1 MNDQANGF
9 LLKILSGL
17 QFGVEVALS
26 EGTYSFGN
34 SPDCDIQFADVTLEP
49 VHGRIRLRGG
59 KLDIRAET
67 GALATSSGL
76 TIAAGT
82 ADWHEIAQLDI
93 IEAGTTRFAVG
104 GTGARW
110 STLASAASHAPQPTT
125 RTVAAPGR
133 AGGVAMGVLG
143 VLLVAGL
150 TVGGVVYAGRDPLGT
165 GAVVEE
171 MRPPGEFVRSAIA
184 ALPFSSALVVTEAV
198 DGTIDVQGYV
208 QLAVERR
215 AVNNALAETGVQ
227 TRRRIWVRES
237 IENEVAELLRS
248 QGVDLGFTL
257 SATGELTLTG
267 TLLDADQAARITAL
281 VRDDVFGLSTVRDE
295 IRTAPWFLGQAN
307 LLLDSV
313 RLRDRVILRL
323 DGPLIEATGVVT
335 TEQIDGWVGFI
346 QVYARRYADLIP
358 LRSFVTLE
366 SAAGAVGEPIVIG
379 DTTGDI
385 AGRVITPDA
394 LSPGAPTEPMRLFAV
409 PQSAEPLRP
418 TPEGEVGAD
427 PALDVPVGA
436 VSEREREEL
445 IGAALARLSREN
457 PQLYTLVSGQ
467 IAAGQLPSLDQV
479 QQAAAILDAQLVLR
493 ATPDGPQPAILLPGL
508 AEPVSLVQIGE
519 VIARSTLGPAD
530 SEPSPPDP
538 AASAQVVPVGA
549 LVAAG
554 NLLESLFAP
563 ARAEEL
569 SPPPA
574 PVASGA
580 PADRDAS
587 DAAPAISPAAVQTAP
602 QSQDGATAAA
612 DAGDAE
618 PGPADG
624 SQPPAQAALPDGP
637 EVGSVAALAAG
648 LLAGPPGD
656 TLPQAAASG
665 NEGGLL
671 ARLQAATA
679 TGAPDEDLS
688 DLTGQAPAVPSAETS
703 PEPTGPEPGEAAAD
717 GPSLGPATD
726 TDGVARPGAVLTAL
740 PYEPS
745 ATTGALSGT
754 AQRIVLAASRLAAI
768 QSDPESGRQLFL
780 TPDDGGRSLLDLVS
794 LQGESLQ
801 RGETLLRMPAPLSA
815 RPVALDPPRTCW
827 EGSRILVEALPATL
841 LMLDLFSLHSSLDLS
856 AVEPDL
862 RPVLMEAALSPMRI
876 ERCLSHIGTPYAMRL
891 ASTSAFLNESRRND
905 DFSQFLFRNVP
916 PFDLP
921 GVGVNLHED
930 RYVQAADG
938 TKLREGGAPD
948 LGSRLSVIGDLGAL
962 FRVED
967 GWRVWLYP
975 QSLSWRIVDDW
986 TLR

>member
-1 MNDQANGF
+1 MSDLANGF

-26 EGTYSFGN
+26 EGTYSFGS

-59 KLDIRAET
+59 KLDIRAEA

-76 TIAAGT
+76 TIASGSG
-82 ADWHEIAQLDI
+82 DWHEIAQLDI

-104 GTGARW
+104 GRGARW
-110 STLASAASHAPQPTT
+110 STLASAAAHSAQPTA
-125 RTVAAPGR
+125 RAAAAPGR
-133 AGGVAMGVLG
+133 TGGMAMGVLG

-150 TVGGVVYAGRDPLGT
+150 TVGGVVYAGRDPLSAS
-165 GAVVEE
+165 AVVEE
-171 MRPPGEFVRSAIA
+171 VRAPGTIVRAAIA
-184 ALPFSSALVVTEAV
+184 SLPFPSALVVTEAV

-248 QGVDLGFTL
+248 QGSDLGFTL
-257 SATGELTLTG
+257 STSGELTLTG
-267 TLLDADQAARITAL
+267 TLLDAERAARIVAL
-281 VRDDVFGLSTVRDE
+281 VRDDVFGLSAVRDE

-366 SAAGAVGEPIVIG
+366 SADGAVGEPIVIG
-379 DTTGDI
+379 GTSGDI
-385 AGRVITPDA
+385 AGRVIAPDA
-394 LSPGAPTEPMRLFAV
+394 LSPGAPTEPMSLFAV
-409 PQSAEPLRP
+409 PQTDESARLVPQA
-418 TPEGEVGAD
+418 GAGSGPD
-427 PALDVPVGA
+427 AGTGTVAD
-436 VSEREREEL
+436 REREEL
-445 IGAALARLSREN
+445 ISAALARLSREN
-457 PQLYTLVSGQ
+457 PQLYALISGQ
-467 IAAGQLPSLDQV
+467 IAAGQLPSLAQV
-479 QQAAAILDAQLVLR
+479 QQAAAILEAQLVLR
-493 ATPDGPQPAILLPGL
+493 ATSDGPQPAILLPGL
-508 AEPVSLVQIGE
+508 SEPLSLAQIGE
-519 VIARSTLGPAD
+519 VIARSTLGPA
-530 SEPSPPDP
+530 STETASSGPGAPVQTVQTGTLM
-538 AASAQVVPVGA
+538 AASG
-549 LVAAG
+549 
-554 NLLESLFAP
+554 LLDSLFAP
-563 ARAEEL
+563 LRTDEGALTPATGTARAA
-569 SPPPA
+569 PPA
-574 PVASGA
+574 NAALAPV
-580 PADRDAS
+580 DAGGEPGG
-587 DAAPAISPAAVQTAP
+587 DAATSGQ
-602 QSQDGATAAA
+602 
-612 DAGDAE
+612 
-618 PGPADG
+618 
-624 SQPPAQAALPDGP
+624 
-637 EVGSVAALAAG
+637 VGSAGGQVSSAGGQQAGIVAALAAPNG
-648 LLAGPPGD
+648 SQEPNGAGADGSTTSADGISAGP
-656 TLPQAAASG
+656 TLDS
-665 NEGGLL
+665 
-671 ARLQAATA
+671 
-679 TGAPDEDLS
+679 
-688 DLTGQAPAVPSAETS
+688 
-703 PEPTGPEPGEAAAD
+703 
-717 GPSLGPATD
+717 
-726 TDGVARPGAVLTAL
+726 DGVQRPGAALTAL

-768 QSDPESGRQLFL
+768 QSESENGRSLFL
-780 TPDDGGRSLLDLVS
+780 TPDDGGMSLLELVS

-801 RGETLLRMPAPLSA
+801 RGETLLRMPRPLSA
-815 RPVALDPPRTCW
+815 RPVALDVPRTCW
-827 EGSRILVEALPATL
+827 QGSRIPIEALPATL
-841 LMLDLFSLHSSLDLS
+841 LMLDLFSLHSALDLA

-862 RPVLMEAALSPMRI
+862 RPVLMEAALSPTRI
-876 ERCLSHIGTPYAMRL
+876 EHCLDHIGTPYATRL
-891 ASTSAFLNESRRND
+891 ASASAFLNESRRND

-916 PFDLP
+916 PFELP
-921 GVGVNLHED
+921 GVGVNLNQD
-930 RYVQAADG
+930 RYLQAADG

-975 QSLSWRIVDDW
+975 QTLSWRIADDW